1 MIYYSICVAEPF
13 YQWNQIAEPLVVTQ
27 SVFLLFVVSLFT
39 LEENGKELVGYEFVV
54 HLLKSEIKLE
64 FILRQI

>member
-64 FILRQI
+64 FILHQI

>member
-13 YQWNQIAEPLVVTQ
+13 YQWNQIAEPLVVTE

-39 LEENGKELVGYEFVV
+39 LEENGKELVGYEFAV

-64 FILRQI
+64 FILHQI

>member
-39 LEENGKELVGYEFVV
+39 LEENGKELVG
-54 HLLKSEIKLE
+54 
-64 FILRQI
+64 